1 MMVLIFPQYKQQLDN
16 TWYIAQIR
24 SPPKPDFIH
33 IDNLVKQ

>member
-1 MMVLIFPQYKQQLDN
+1 MMVLIFPQYKQLDN
-16 TWYIAQIR
+16 TWYITQIR